1 VSLKRGS
8 LIGVAVS
15 VGAISIA
22 AGLAHSAGTR
32 QYKAWPSGC
41 PRHPV
46 ANFQLTATGFTA
58 AAKAVKAQIPRVFKG
73 LSSMGDPAWPH
84 AIIAALVSTAGTP
97 TNDENWP
104 PPLRGVRHY
113 ETVAKIACGAT
124 VESASLVAFLYF
136 PGCQIPCDSDFAYI
150 TRTRRGW
157 VLWTS
162 HSEG

>member
-1 VSLKRGS
+1 VSPRRALLVG
-8 LIGVAVS
+8 IAVVAAGIS
-15 VGAISIA
+15 VA
-22 AGLAHSAGTR
+22 AGLAHSAGTH
-32 QYKAWPSGC
+32 QHKAWPSGC

-46 ANFQLTATGFTA
+46 ASFELTAAGFTS
-58 AAKAVKAQIPRVFKG
+58 AAKSVRAQIPRVYKR

-84 AIIAALVSTAGTP
+84 AIIEALVSTAGTP

-104 PPLRGVRHY
+104 RPLGGVDHY
-113 ETVAKIACGAT
+113 ATIAKNTCGAT

-136 PGCQIPCDSDFAYI
+136 PACQIPCDSDFAYV

-157 VLWTS
+157 RLWTS

>member
-1 VSLKRGS
+1 LLVV
-8 LIGVAVS
+8 VAVAIA
-15 VGAISIA
+15 AISVA

-41 PRHPV
+41 PHHPV
-46 ANFQLTATGFTA
+46 ANFQLTAAGFTA
-58 AAKAVKAQIPRVFKG
+58 AAKAVKAQIPRVFKS
-73 LSSMGDPAWPH
+73 LSSMGDPAWQH
-84 AIIAALVSTAGTP
+84 AIIAALVSTGGTP

-104 PPLRGVRHY
+104 RPLGGVGHY
-113 ETVAKIACGAT
+113 AVIARKACGAT